1 MQVKNEEI
9 DKLFKNFM
17 EKPTIELLKHY
28 LEEEI
33 VFPSSILRSTKYAGE
48 SKEKR
53 IQKSLFKQL
62 IDKYEKEN
70 VTTEYA
76 VGGHWK
82 MAIDVDMFNGTYGI
96 ELKVAEQLIKSA
108 TNVERL
114 LGQVIYYNKRRY
126 HGNMIVLVVGKA
138 TEYNS
143 AIKELVEFI
152 EELGVHFIYKAI

>member
-1 MQVKNEEI
+1 MKE
-9 DKLFKNFM
+9 
-17 EKPTIELLKHY
+17 PTIESLIQY
-28 LEEEI
+28 LEEEV
-33 VFPSSILRSTKYAGE
+33 VFPSSLLRATQYSGE

-53 IQKSLFKQL
+53 VQRSLFKQL
-62 IDKYEKEN
+62 IDKYEKYN

-82 MAIDVDMFNGTYGI
+82 MAIDVDMFNGTFGI
-96 ELKVAEQLIKSA
+96 ELKVAEQLINSA

-126 HGNMIVLVVGKA
+126 HGNMIVLVVGKS

-143 AIKELVEFI
+143 AIKELAEFI
-152 EELGVHFIYKAI
+152 NELGVHFIFKGI

>member
-1 MQVKNEEI
+1 
-9 DKLFKNFM
+9 M
-17 EKPTIELLKHY
+17 EVPTIEFLKHY

-33 VFPSSILRSTKYAGE
+33 IFPSSILRSTQYFGD

-62 IDKYEKEN
+62 IDKYGKEN

-82 MAIDVDMFNGTYGI
+82 MAIDVAMFNGTYGI
-96 ELKVAEQLIKSA
+96 ELKVAEQLTKCA
-108 TNVERL
+108 NVERL
-114 LGQVIYYNKRRY
+114 LGQVIYYNKRSY
-126 HGNMIVLVVGKA
+126 HGNMIVLVVGKT

-143 AIKELVEFI
+143 AIKELAEII
-152 EELGVHFIYKAI
+152 EGLGVHFIFKGI